1 MFITPYTF
9 DKSSKF
15 NFEAISV
22 LPHETVPDMSFTIPQ
37 LMQRFASG
45 NDPLISK
52 KPIYDENANFDSFDV
67 TRDPA
72 FDLADYTALQHDL
85 RSRKVSV
92 PTVENPPVP
101 SEAEAPTQTP

>member
-9 DKSSKF
+9 DKSSKS

-37 LMQRFASG
+37 LMQRFAAG
-45 NDPLISK
+45 NDPQISK
-52 KPIYDENANFDSFDV
+52 KPIYDENPDFDSFDV

-72 FDLADYTALQHDL
+72 FDLADYTAIKHSI

-92 PTVENPPVP
+92 PPVENPPVP
-101 SEAEAPTQTP
+101 VTEEVPPTTP